1 MDPIVSFIKTLDK
14 ISNNIPSSLFAISL
28 MIISGLFFVLM
39 HSAVKYLS
47 KEVHIF
53 EIAFFRCALVIFVL
67 APIIFQQGK
76 KIFKT
81 KQPKVQFL
89 RITTN
94 SVAMLCFFYGISTTP
109 LAQLTTLGFTVP
121 IFATILAVIFMKE
134 KIRLRRTT
142 ALIVGFIGTIIVMRP
157 DISIELGAL
166 LIIFSSFLWSI
177 CLIFIKKLTQTDS
190 AVTISLYFGIGMIPA
205 TFALAFPVLEM
216 IDLRQF
222 IILIFI
228 AITGTLAQ
236 TIMNSAL
243 EKGELALL
251 LPFDFLRLIWSVL
264 IGYALFSEEPTITLW
279 LGGFL
284 IIGSTSYIAWRE
296 ATLKKVDK
304 NYDCK

>member
-121 IFATILAVIFMKE
+121 IFATILAVIFIKE

-177 CLIFIKKLTQTDS
+177 CLIFIKKLTETDS

-205 TFALAFPVLEM
+205 TFALALPVLEM

-228 AITGTLAQ
+228 AVTGTLAQ

-296 ATLKKVDK
+296 ATLKKVDEK
-304 NYDCK
+304 L

>member
-76 KIFKT
+76 RIFKT

-296 ATLKKVDK
+296 ATLKKVDEK
-304 NYDCK
+304 L

>member
-1 MDPIVSFIKTLDK
+1 MDPIESFIKTLNK

-177 CLIFIKKLTQTDS
+177 CLIFIKKLTETDS

-205 TFALAFPVLEM
+205 TFALALPVLEM

-228 AITGTLAQ
+228 AVTGTLAQ

-279 LGGFL
+279 LGGLL

-296 ATLKKVDK
+296 ATLKKVDEK
-304 NYDCK
+304 L

>member
-1 MDPIVSFIKTLDK
+1 MDPIVTFIKTLDK

-296 ATLKKVDK
+296 ATLKKVDEK
-304 NYDCK
+304 L

>member
-1 MDPIVSFIKTLDK
+1 MEIKVLLSKAFNK
-14 ISNNIPSSLFAISL
+14 ISNNMSAPLIAISL

-67 APIIFQQGK
+67 APIIIQQGK
-76 KIFKT
+76 TIFKT
-81 KQPKVQFL
+81 KQPKMQFL
-89 RITTN
+89 RIITN

-142 ALIVGFIGTIIVMRP
+142 ALIIGFIGTIVVMRP

-205 TFALAFPVLEM
+205 TFILAFPVMEA
-216 IDLRQF
+216 IDMRQF
-222 IILIFI
+222 TILVFI

-236 TIMNSAL
+236 TIMNTAL
-243 EKGELALL
+243 KKGELALL

-264 IGYALFSEEPTITLW
+264 IGYVLFAEEPTFTLW
-279 LGGFL
+279 IGGFL
-284 IIGSTSYIAWRE
+284 IIGSTTYIAWRE
-296 ATLKKVDK
+296 AKLK
-304 NYDCK
+304 NRPPL

>member
-1 MDPIVSFIKTLDK
+1 MEIKVLLSKAFNK
-14 ISNNIPSSLFAISL
+14 ISNNMSAPLIAISL
-28 MIISGLFFVLM
+28 MIISGLFFVLI

-67 APIIFQQGK
+67 APVIIQQGK
-76 KIFKT
+76 TIFKT
-81 KQPKVQFL
+81 KQPKMQFL
-89 RITTN
+89 RIITN

-142 ALIVGFIGTIIVMRP
+142 ALIIGFIGTIVVMRP

-205 TFALAFPVLEM
+205 TFILAFPVMEA
-216 IDLRQF
+216 IDMRQF
-222 IILIFI
+222 TILVFI

-236 TIMNSAL
+236 TIMNTAL
-243 EKGELALL
+243 KKGELALL

-264 IGYALFSEEPTITLW
+264 IGYVLFAEEPTFTLW
-279 LGGFL
+279 IGGFL
-284 IIGSTSYIAWRE
+284 IISSTTYIAWRE
-296 ATLKKVDK
+296 AKLKNKRPL
-304 NYDCK
+304 

>member
-1 MDPIVSFIKTLDK
+1 VSFTKKINI
-14 ISNNIPSSLFAISL
+14 ISNNLPAPLMAISF
-28 MIISGLFFVLM
+28 MIISGLFFVVM

-67 APIIFQQGK
+67 APIIFQQGRS
-76 KIFKT
+76 IFKT
-81 KQPKVQFL
+81 KQPKMQLL

-121 IFATILAVIFMKE
+121 IFATILAVTFMKE

-142 ALIVGFIGTIIVMRP
+142 ALIIGFIGTIIVMRP

-205 TFALAFPVLEM
+205 TFALAFPVMEI

-222 IILIFI
+222 IILLFI

-236 TIMNSAL
+236 TIMNYAL
-243 EKGELALL
+243 KKGELALL

-264 IGYALFSEEPTITLW
+264 IGYALFAEEPTFTLW
-279 LGGFL
+279 IGGFL
-284 IIGSTSYIAWRE
+284 IISSTSYIAWRE
-296 ATLKKVDK
+296 AKLK
-304 NYDCK
+304 NSTSL

>member
-1 MDPIVSFIKTLDK
+1 MEIKVLLSKAFNK
-14 ISNNIPSSLFAISL
+14 ILNNMSAPLIAINL
-28 MIISGLFFVLM
+28 MIISGLFFVLT

-67 APIIFQQGK
+67 APIIIQQGK
-76 KIFKT
+76 TIFKT
-81 KQPKVQFL
+81 KQPKMQFL
-89 RITTN
+89 RIITN

-142 ALIVGFIGTIIVMRP
+142 ALIIGFIGTIVVMRP

-205 TFALAFPVLEM
+205 TLILAFPVMEA
-216 IDLRQF
+216 IDMRQLT
-222 IILIFI
+222 ILVFI

-236 TIMNSAL
+236 TIMNNAL
-243 EKGELALL
+243 KKGELALL

-264 IGYALFSEEPTITLW
+264 IGYVLFAEEPTFTLW
-279 LGGFL
+279 IGGFL
-284 IIGSTSYIAWRE
+284 IIGSTTYIAWRE
-296 ATLKKVDK
+296 AKLK
-304 NYDCK
+304 NRPPL

>member
-1 MDPIVSFIKTLDK
+1 MEIKVLLSKTFNK
-14 ISNNIPSSLFAISL
+14 ISNNMSAPLIAISL

-67 APIIFQQGK
+67 APIIIQQGK
-76 KIFKT
+76 TIFKT
-81 KQPKVQFL
+81 KQPKMQFL
-89 RITTN
+89 RIITN

-142 ALIVGFIGTIIVMRP
+142 ALIIGFIGTIVVMRP

-205 TFALAFPVLEM
+205 TFILAFPVMEA
-216 IDLRQF
+216 IDMRQF
-222 IILIFI
+222 TILVFI

-236 TIMNSAL
+236 TIMNTAL
-243 EKGELALL
+243 KKGELALL

-264 IGYALFSEEPTITLW
+264 IGYILFAEEPTFTLW
-279 LGGFL
+279 IGGFL
-284 IIGSTSYIAWRE
+284 IIGSTTYIAWRE
-296 ATLKKVDK
+296 AKLK
-304 NYDCK
+304 NQPPL

>member
-1 MDPIVSFIKTLDK
+1 MEIKVLLSKAFNK
-14 ISNNIPSSLFAISL
+14 ILNNMSAPLIAISL

-67 APIIFQQGK
+67 APIIIQQGK
-76 KIFKT
+76 TIFKT
-81 KQPKVQFL
+81 KQPKMQFL
-89 RITTN
+89 RIITN

-142 ALIVGFIGTIIVMRP
+142 ALIIGFIGTIVVMRP

-205 TFALAFPVLEM
+205 TFILAFPVMEA
-216 IDLRQF
+216 IDMRQF
-222 IILIFI
+222 TILVFI
-228 AITGTLAQ
+228 AVTGTLAQ
-236 TIMNSAL
+236 TIMNTAL
-243 EKGELALL
+243 KKGELALL

-264 IGYALFSEEPTITLW
+264 IGYVLFAEEPTFTLW
-279 LGGFL
+279 IGGFQ
-284 IIGSTSYIAWRE
+284 IIGSTTYIAWRE
-296 ATLKKVDK
+296 AKLK
-304 NYDCK
+304 NQPPL

>member
-1 MDPIVSFIKTLDK
+1 MEIKVLLSKAFNK
-14 ISNNIPSSLFAISL
+14 ISNNMSAPLIAISL

-67 APIIFQQGK
+67 APVIIQQGK
-76 KIFKT
+76 TIFKT
-81 KQPKVQFL
+81 RQPKMQFL
-89 RITTN
+89 RTMTN

-142 ALIVGFIGTIIVMRP
+142 ALIIGFIGTIVVMRP

-205 TFALAFPVLEM
+205 TFILAFPVMEA
-216 IDLRQF
+216 IDIRQF
-222 IILIFI
+222 TILVFI

-236 TIMNSAL
+236 TIMNTAL
-243 EKGELALL
+243 KKGELALL

-264 IGYALFSEEPTITLW
+264 IGYALFAEEPTFTLW
-279 LGGFL
+279 IGGFL
-284 IIGSTSYIAWRE
+284 IISSTTYIAWRE
-296 ATLKKVDK
+296 AKLK
-304 NYDCK
+304 NQRPL

>member
-14 ISNNIPSSLFAISL
+14 ISNNIPSSLFAIGL

-177 CLIFIKKLTQTDS
+177 CLIFIKKLTETDS

-205 TFALAFPVLEM
+205 TFALALPVLEM
-216 IDLRQF
+216 IDPRQF

-228 AITGTLAQ
+228 AVTGTLAQ

-296 ATLKKVDK
+296 ATLKKVDEK
-304 NYDCK
+304 L

>member
-1 MDPIVSFIKTLDK
+1 MEQKLLLKKGFNK
-14 ISNNIPSSLFAISL
+14 ILNNMSAPLMAISL

-47 KEVHIF
+47 KEIHIF

-67 APIIFQQGK
+67 APVIIQQGK
-76 KIFKT
+76 TIFKT
-81 KQPKVQFL
+81 RQPKMQFL
-89 RITTN
+89 RIITN

-142 ALIVGFIGTIIVMRP
+142 ALIIGFIGTIVVMRP

-205 TFALAFPVLEM
+205 TFILAFPVMEA
-216 IDLRQF
+216 IDMRQF
-222 IILIFI
+222 TILIFI

-236 TIMNSAL
+236 TIMNTAL
-243 EKGELALL
+243 KKGELALL

-264 IGYALFSEEPTITLW
+264 IGYVLFAEEPTFTLW
-279 LGGFL
+279 IGGFL
-284 IIGSTSYIAWRE
+284 IIGSTTYIAWRE
-296 ATLKKVDK
+296 AKLK
-304 NYDCK
+304 NRPPL

>member
-1 MDPIVSFIKTLDK
+1 MSAPLM
-14 ISNNIPSSLFAISL
+14 AISL

-47 KEVHIF
+47 EEVHIF

-67 APIIFQQGK
+67 APVIIQQGK
-76 KIFKT
+76 TIFKT
-81 KQPKVQFL
+81 KQPKMQFL
-89 RITTN
+89 RIITN

-142 ALIVGFIGTIIVMRP
+142 ALIIGFIGTIVVMRP

-205 TFALAFPVLEM
+205 TFILAFPVMEA
-216 IDLRQF
+216 IDMRQF
-222 IILIFI
+222 TILVFI

-236 TIMNSAL
+236 TIMNTAL
-243 EKGELALL
+243 KKGELALL

-264 IGYALFSEEPTITLW
+264 IGYVLFAEEPTFTLW
-279 LGGFL
+279 IGGFL
-284 IIGSTSYIAWRE
+284 IIGSTTYIAWRE
-296 ATLKKVDK
+296 AKLK
-304 NYDCK
+304 NQPPL

>member
-94 SVAMLCFFYGISTTP
+94 SVAMLCFFYVISTTP

-296 ATLKKVDK
+296 ATLKKVDEK
-304 NYDCK
+304 L

>member
-1 MDPIVSFIKTLDK
+1 MLLSKAFNK
-14 ISNNIPSSLFAISL
+14 ILNNMSAPLIAISL

-67 APIIFQQGK
+67 APVIIQQGK
-76 KIFKT
+76 TIFKT
-81 KQPKVQFL
+81 KQPKMQFL
-89 RITTN
+89 RIITN

-142 ALIVGFIGTIIVMRP
+142 ALIIGFIGTIVVMRP

-205 TFALAFPVLEM
+205 TFILAFPVMEA
-216 IDLRQF
+216 IDMRQF
-222 IILIFI
+222 TILVFI

-236 TIMNSAL
+236 TIMNTAL
-243 EKGELALL
+243 KKGELALL

-264 IGYALFSEEPTITLW
+264 ICYALFAEEPTFTLW
-279 LGGFL
+279 IGGFL
-284 IIGSTSYIAWRE
+284 IIGSTTYIAWRE
-296 ATLKKVDK
+296 AKLR
-304 NYDCK
+304 NRSPL

>member
-1 MDPIVSFIKTLDK
+1 MHFARILKKFPKPLI
-14 ISNNIPSSLFAISL
+14 AISL
-28 MIISGLFFVLM
+28 MVISGLFFVFM

-67 APIIFQQGK
+67 APIILRLGK
-76 KIFKT
+76 SVFVT
-81 KQPKVQFL
+81 GQPKIQFL

-94 SVAMLCFFYGISTTP
+94 SVAMLCFFYGISSTP

-121 IFATILAVIFMKE
+121 IFTTILAVVFMNE
-134 KIRLRRTT
+134 KIRLRRTS
-142 ALIVGFIGTIIVMRP
+142 ALIIGFIGTLIVMRP
-157 DISIELGAL
+157 DISIQLGTV
-166 LIIFSSFLWSI
+166 LIIFSSFLWSV
-177 CLIFIKKLTQTDS
+177 CLIYIKKLTETDS
-190 AVTISLYFGIGMIPA
+190 AITISLYFGIGMIPA
-205 TFALAFPVLEM
+205 TFVMAFPVFEM

-236 TIMNSAL
+236 TIMNFAF

-264 IGYALFSEEPTITLW
+264 IGYALFAEEPEITLW
-279 LGGFL
+279 IGGFL

-296 ATLKKVDK
+296 SKLK
-304 NYDCK
+304 

>member
-1 MDPIVSFIKTLDK
+1 VSFTKKFNI
-14 ISNNIPSSLFAISL
+14 ISNNLPAPLMAISF
-28 MIISGLFFVLM
+28 MIISGLFFVVM

-67 APIIFQQGK
+67 APIIFQQGQS
-76 KIFKT
+76 IFKT
-81 KQPKVQFL
+81 KQPKIQLL

-121 IFATILAVIFMKE
+121 IFATILAVTFMKE
-134 KIRLRRTT
+134 KIRLRRTA
-142 ALIVGFIGTIIVMRP
+142 ALIIGFIGTIIVMRP

-205 TFALAFPVLEM
+205 TFALAFPVMEI

-222 IILIFI
+222 IILLFI

-236 TIMNSAL
+236 TIMNYAL
-243 EKGELALL
+243 KKGELALL

-264 IGYALFSEEPTITLW
+264 IGYALFAEEPTFTLW
-279 LGGFL
+279 IGGFL
-284 IIGSTSYIAWRE
+284 IISSTSYIAWRE
-296 ATLKKVDK
+296 AKLK
-304 NYDCK
+304 NSTSL

>member
-1 MDPIVSFIKTLDK
+1 MEIKVLLSKAFNK
-14 ISNNIPSSLFAISL
+14 IFNNMSEPLIAISL

-67 APIIFQQGK
+67 GPIIIQQGK
-76 KIFKT
+76 TIFKT
-81 KQPKVQFL
+81 KQPKMQFL
-89 RITTN
+89 RIITN

-142 ALIVGFIGTIIVMRP
+142 ALIIGFIGTIVVMRP

-205 TFALAFPVLEM
+205 TFILAFPVMEA
-216 IDLRQF
+216 IDMRQF
-222 IILIFI
+222 TILVFI

-236 TIMNSAL
+236 TIMNTAL
-243 EKGELALL
+243 KKGELALL

-264 IGYALFSEEPTITLW
+264 IGYVLFAEEPTFTLW
-279 LGGFL
+279 IGGFL
-284 IIGSTSYIAWRE
+284 IIGSTTYIAWRE
-296 ATLKKVDK
+296 AKLK
-304 NYDCK
+304 NRPPL

>member
-1 MDPIVSFIKTLDK
+1 MEIKVLLSKAFNK
-14 ISNNIPSSLFAISL
+14 ILNNMSAPLIAISL

-67 APIIFQQGK
+67 APVIIQQGK
-76 KIFKT
+76 TIFKT
-81 KQPKVQFL
+81 RQPKMQFL
-89 RITTN
+89 RIITN

-142 ALIVGFIGTIIVMRP
+142 ALIIGFIGTIVVMRP

-205 TFALAFPVLEM
+205 TFILAFPVMEA
-216 IDLRQF
+216 IDMRQF
-222 IILIFI
+222 TILVFI

-236 TIMNSAL
+236 TIMNTAL
-243 EKGELALL
+243 KKGELALL

-264 IGYALFSEEPTITLW
+264 IGYVLFAEEPTFTLW
-279 LGGFL
+279 IGGFL
-284 IIGSTSYIAWRE
+284 IIGSTTYIAWRE
-296 ATLKKVDK
+296 AKLK
-304 NYDCK
+304 NRPPL

>member
-1 MDPIVSFIKTLDK
+1 MLSKAFNK
-14 ISNNIPSSLFAISL
+14 ISNNMSAPLIAISL

-67 APIIFQQGK
+67 APVIIQQGK
-76 KIFKT
+76 TIFKT
-81 KQPKVQFL
+81 RQPKMQFL
-89 RITTN
+89 RIITN

-142 ALIVGFIGTIIVMRP
+142 ALIIGFIGTIVVMRP

-205 TFALAFPVLEM
+205 TFILAFPVMEA
-216 IDLRQF
+216 IDIRQF
-222 IILIFI
+222 TILVFI

-236 TIMNSAL
+236 TIMNTAL
-243 EKGELALL
+243 KKGELALL
-251 LPFDFLRLIWSVL
+251 LPSDFLRLIWSVL
-264 IGYALFSEEPTITLW
+264 IGYVLFAEEPTFTLW
-279 LGGFL
+279 IGGFL
-284 IIGSTSYIAWRE
+284 IIGSTTYIAWRE
-296 ATLKKVDK
+296 AKLK
-304 NYDCK
+304 NRPPL

>member
-157 DISIELGAL
+157 DITIELGAL

-177 CLIFIKKLTQTDS
+177 CLIFIKKLTETDS

-205 TFALAFPVLEM
+205 TFALALPVLEM

-228 AITGTLAQ
+228 AVTGTLAQ

-264 IGYALFSEEPTITLW
+264 IGYTLFSEEPTITLW

-296 ATLKKVDK
+296 ATLKKVDEK
-304 NYDCK
+304 L

>member
-1 MDPIVSFIKTLDK
+1 MGPMKRIIKHFNKTTK
-14 ISNNIPSSLFAISL
+14 NIPASLIAIFFMVL
-28 MIISGLFFVLM
+28 AALFFVLM

-67 APIIFQQGK
+67 APVIFQQGL

-81 KQPKVQFL
+81 HQPKMQFY
-89 RITTN
+89 RIVTN
-94 SVAMLCFFYGISTTP
+94 SVAMSCFFYGISTTP

-134 KIRLRRTT
+134 KIKLRRTS
-142 ALIVGFIGTIIVMRP
+142 ALIIGFIGTIIVMRP
-157 DISIELGAL
+157 DVSIELGAA

-177 CLIFIKKLTQTDS
+177 CLIFIKKLTKTDS

-205 TFALAFPVLEM
+205 TFLLAFPFFEM
-216 IDLRQF
+216 INLNQF

-228 AITGTLAQ
+228 AVTGTLAQ

-243 EKGELALL
+243 QKGELALI

-264 IGYALFSEEPTITLW
+264 IGYALFAEEPTVTLW

-284 IIGSTSYIAWRE
+284 IIASTSYIAWRE
-296 ATLKKVDK
+296 GNLKKYKVVNK
-304 NYDCK
+304 

>member
-1 MDPIVSFIKTLDK
+1 MSFIKTLNK

-177 CLIFIKKLTQTDS
+177 CLIFIKKLTETDS

-205 TFALAFPVLEM
+205 TFALALPVLEM

-228 AITGTLAQ
+228 AVTGTLAQ

-296 ATLKKVDK
+296 ATLKKVDEK
-304 NYDCK
+304 L

>member
-1 MDPIVSFIKTLDK
+1 M
-14 ISNNIPSSLFAISL
+14 
-28 MIISGLFFVLM
+28 
-39 HSAVKYLS
+39 
-47 KEVHIF
+47 
-53 EIAFFRCALVIFVL
+53 
-67 APIIFQQGK
+67 
-76 KIFKT
+76 
-81 KQPKVQFL
+81 
-89 RITTN
+89 
-94 SVAMLCFFYGISTTP
+94 FFYGISTTP

-177 CLIFIKKLTQTDS
+177 CLIFIKKLTETDS

-205 TFALAFPVLEM
+205 TFALALPVLEM

-228 AITGTLAQ
+228 AVTGTLAQ

-279 LGGFL
+279 LGGLL

-296 ATLKKVDK
+296 ATLKKVDEK
-304 NYDCK
+304 L

>member
-228 AITGTLAQ
+228 AITGTVAQ

-296 ATLKKVDK
+296 ATLKKVDEK
-304 NYDCK
+304 L

>member
-1 MDPIVSFIKTLDK
+1 MEIKVLLSKAFNK
-14 ISNNIPSSLFAISL
+14 ISNNMSAPLIAISL

-67 APIIFQQGK
+67 APVIIQQGK
-76 KIFKT
+76 TIFKT
-81 KQPKVQFL
+81 RQPKMQFL
-89 RITTN
+89 RIITN

-142 ALIVGFIGTIIVMRP
+142 ALIIGFIGTIVVMRP

-205 TFALAFPVLEM
+205 TFILAFPVMEA
-216 IDLRQF
+216 IDMRQF
-222 IILIFI
+222 TILVFI

-236 TIMNSAL
+236 TIMNTAL
-243 EKGELALL
+243 KKGELALL

-264 IGYALFSEEPTITLW
+264 IGYALFAEEPTFTLW
-279 LGGFL
+279 IGGFL
-284 IIGSTSYIAWRE
+284 IISSTTYIAWRE
-296 ATLKKVDK
+296 AKLK
-304 NYDCK
+304 NQRPL

>member
-177 CLIFIKKLTQTDS
+177 CLIFIKKLTETDS

-205 TFALAFPVLEM
+205 TFALALPVLEM

-228 AITGTLAQ
+228 AVTGTLAQ

-279 LGGFL
+279 LGGLL

-296 ATLKKVDK
+296 ATLKKVDEK
-304 NYDCK
+304 L

>member
-1 MDPIVSFIKTLDK
+1 MLLSKAFNK
-14 ISNNIPSSLFAISL
+14 ISNNMSAPLIAISL

-67 APIIFQQGK
+67 APVIIQQGK
-76 KIFKT
+76 TIFKT
-81 KQPKVQFL
+81 KQPKMQFL
-89 RITTN
+89 RIITN

-142 ALIVGFIGTIIVMRP
+142 ALIIGFIGTIVVMRP

-205 TFALAFPVLEM
+205 TFILAFPVMEA
-216 IDLRQF
+216 IDMRQF
-222 IILIFI
+222 TILIFI

-236 TIMNSAL
+236 TIMNTAL
-243 EKGELALL
+243 KKGELALL

-264 IGYALFSEEPTITLW
+264 IGYVLFAEEPTFTLW
-279 LGGFL
+279 IGGFL
-284 IIGSTSYIAWRE
+284 IIGSTTYIAWRE
-296 ATLKKVDK
+296 AKLK
-304 NYDCK
+304 NRPPL

>member
-1 MDPIVSFIKTLDK
+1 MEIKVLLSKAFNK
-14 ISNNIPSSLFAISL
+14 ISNNMSAPLIAISL

-67 APIIFQQGK
+67 APIIIQQGK
-76 KIFKT
+76 TIFKT
-81 KQPKVQFL
+81 KQPKMQFL
-89 RITTN
+89 RIITN

-142 ALIVGFIGTIIVMRP
+142 ALIIGFIGTIVVMRP

-205 TFALAFPVLEM
+205 TFILAFPVMEA
-216 IDLRQF
+216 IDMRQF
-222 IILIFI
+222 TILIFI

-236 TIMNSAL
+236 TIMNTAL
-243 EKGELALL
+243 KKGELALL

-264 IGYALFSEEPTITLW
+264 IGYVLFAEEPTFTLW
-279 LGGFL
+279 IGGFL
-284 IIGSTSYIAWRE
+284 IIGSTTYIAWRE
-296 ATLKKVDK
+296 AKLK
-304 NYDCK
+304 NRPPL

>member
-1 MDPIVSFIKTLDK
+1 MSFIKTLNK

-205 TFALAFPVLEM
+205 TFAIAFPVLEM

-228 AITGTLAQ
+228 AVTGTLAQ

-296 ATLKKVDK
+296 ANLKKVDEK
-304 NYDCK
+304 L